1 LTPLAQ
7 FVVAF
12 SAAICATAALG
23 IWRAASEMVDQIER
37 NTERAQRA
45 DKRSLGNRR
54 HQSWLARQLLP
65 KDEHRKPREF
75 EPDQQ
80 TTDRRTN

>member
-1 LTPLAQ
+1 MTALAQ

-37 NTERAQRA
+37 NTERAQQA
-45 DKRSLGNRR
+45 DKRSVGNRR

-65 KDEHRKPREF
+65 AEKHRPPQEF
-75 EPDQQ
+75 EP
-80 TTDRRTN
+80 TPRGEE

>member
-1 LTPLAQ
+1 MTALAQ
-7 FVVAF
+7 FIVAF
-12 SAAICATAALG
+12 SAAVCAAAAVG
-23 IWRAASEMVDQIER
+23 IYGAAREMVNQIER

>member
-1 LTPLAQ
+1 MTALAQ

-54 HQSWLARQLLP
+54 HQSWLSRELLP
-65 KDEHRKPREF
+65 AEKQRPPQEF
-75 EPDQQ
+75 EPTPRGDE
-80 TTDRRTN
+80 